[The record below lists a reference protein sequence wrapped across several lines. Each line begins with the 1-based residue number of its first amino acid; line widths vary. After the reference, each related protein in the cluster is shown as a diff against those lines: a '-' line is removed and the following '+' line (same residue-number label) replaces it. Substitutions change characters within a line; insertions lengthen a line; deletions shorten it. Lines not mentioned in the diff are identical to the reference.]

1 MTISSITTTSFEIE
15 FVSCNMVFK
24 ESLSSSCFL
33 AHEQEDDLSSTESTF
48 YGEDCTS
55 IAFDDDYF
63 DDDGSASTCSSSS
76 NSNSSRTSTST
87 SSSSSSSCSSSETSI
102 SMAPTS
108 RGAVVPRLGDEDSI
122 VLARRRSQQQ
132 RTSTEQHEQDQ
143 EEITVALLEG
153 LTIEI
158 PLRPLEGEYDLF
170 YPAAA
175 AA

>member
-1 MTISSITTTSFEIE
+1 MTISPITPTPFEIE
-15 FVSCNMVFK
+15 FDSCNMMFK
-24 ESLSSSCFL
+24 ESLSSTCFSGPE
-33 AHEQEDDLSSTESTF
+33 HEDDLSSTESTF

-55 IAFDDDYF
+55 VAFDDDYF
-63 DDDGSASTCSSSS
+63 DDDGSASTCSS
-76 NSNSSRTSTST
+76 NST
-87 SSSSSSSCSSSETSI
+87 SSSSSSSSSSSESSF

-132 RTSTEQHEQDQ
+132 RTSTEQQEQDQ

-158 PLRPLEGEYDLF
+158 PLIPLEGEYDLF

>member
-1 MTISSITTTSFEIE
+1 MNISRITPTPFEIE
-15 FVSCNMVFK
+15 FDSFNIVFK

-33 AHEQEDDLSSTESTF
+33 AHENEDDLSSIESTF

-55 IAFDDDYF
+55 VAFDDDYF
-63 DDDGSASTCSSSS
+63 DDDGSASTCSS
-76 NSNSSRTSTST
+76 N
-87 SSSSSSSCSSSETSI
+87 SSSSSCSSSESSS

-108 RGAVVPRLGDEDSI
+108 RGAAVPRLGEEDSV
-122 VLARRRSQQQ
+122 VLARSRSLQQQ
-132 RTSTEQHEQDQ
+132 RASTEQQEQDP
-143 EEITVALLEG
+143 EEITVAFLEG

-158 PLRPLEGEYDLF
+158 PLKPLEGEYDLF

>member
-1 MTISSITTTSFEIE
+1 MTISRITPTPVEIE
-15 FVSCNMVFK
+15 FDSCNMVFK
-24 ESLSSSCFL
+24 ESLCSSCFL
-33 AHEQEDDLSSTESTF
+33 AHEHEDDLSSIESAF

-55 IAFDDDYF
+55 VAFDDDYF

-76 NSNSSRTSTST
+76 NSSST
-87 SSSSSSSCSSSETSI
+87 SSSSSSSCSSSESSL

-108 RGAVVPRLGDEDSI
+108 RGAAESRLGEEDSV

-132 RTSTEQHEQDQ
+132 LASTEQQEQDQ
-143 EEITVALLEG
+143 EEITVAFLEG

-158 PLRPLEGEYDLF
+158 PLKPLEGEYDLF